1 MAGSSTTSVIAGI
14 SANGLVT
21 IAKFIGFSFSG
32 SGAMLSEA
40 FHSLAD
46 TLNQAVLLLG
56 LKRSERPA
64 DTTHPYGY
72 GRARFFWGVVSAMG
86 IFFIGAG
93 VSLYHGVHALMHLE
107 SSTHSWVT
115 WAVLS
120 LAVVLEG
127 GALIVAWRG
136 MAKDARAA
144 GVNPMTYVR
153 AGTDPTATAV
163 ILEDGAAV
171 LGLLLAI
178 GGITL
183 EQQTGWAGYDAI
195 ATLLIG
201 VLLTFV
207 AVFLV
212 QINRRFLLISAV
224 DAPVEE
230 AILASLEGEEAVE
243 AVRRSK
249 NVVLTLG
256 KYAVNAEVD
265 FDGRVIARRALE
277 GSDLPDRLAAESDPR
292 ACQEALEGFGET
304 LLEALGDE
312 VDAIE
317 GRVREAV
324 PGVSSVDLE
333 AD

>member
-1 MAGSSTTSVIAGI
+1 
-14 SANGLVT
+14 
-21 IAKFIGFSFSG
+21 
-32 SGAMLSEA
+32 
-40 FHSLAD
+40 
-46 TLNQAVLLLG
+46 
-56 LKRSERPA
+56 
-64 DTTHPYGY
+64 
-72 GRARFFWGVVSAMG
+72 
-86 IFFIGAG
+86 
-93 VSLYHGVHALMHLE
+93 
-107 SSTHSWVT
+107 
-115 WAVLS
+115 
-120 LAVVLEG
+120 
-127 GALIVAWRG
+127 